1 MKKKIEIITP
11 YLNFSRKK
19 WSSLYN
25 SVSIILTENR
35 ILDLKK
41 INKNLSLDEIKKIY
55 LPLSNLLSVNIIAHL
70 KRKTLIKNFL
80 KIKEKK
86 VPYIISIAGSV
97 AVGKSTT
104 ASILKILLSSWT
116 EHKNVEL
123 ITTDSFL
130 HSNDILK
137 KRGLI
142 DKKGFPQSYN
152 IHSLVNFLY
161 KIKSGIDNVTAPVY
175 SHLYYDIMP
184 NIKKVIKKPDILII
198 EGLNVLQPII
208 DYLHYSN
215 YNFISDFV
223 DFSIYVHASEKLL
236 ETWFV
241 NRFLKLCQVALLKNN
256 SYFSKYT
263 RLSEKKATSTALHL
277 WKKINFINL
286 KKNILPTRERAG
298 LIIIKTD
305 NHIVKHIRLRK

>member
-152 IHSLVNFLY
+152 IHSLVNFLS

-256 SYFSKYT
+256 SYFNKYT